1 MKKLFIAILSVS
13 IFLLLF
19 VDEASATEQK
29 TIAIIDTGIDAT
41 HPVLQGKIVHEVCI
55 LDFAVCP
62 NGQKTMEGIGAATID
77 PKFVAK
83 NTFYH
88 GTQMAS
94 IVIANNPDAKI
105 VFIRIVPMTPKGGKA
120 SVSTNAL
127 GNALKWVVDN
137 KDKHN
142 ISVVSVSMGMPNKTA
157 SCASNSLV
165 ENNIIALKDA
175 GVPAIFANG
184 NGGKNDRVDFPAC
197 FIPAIAVGG
206 ADYVSNKY
214 YPALY
219 SNNSSATDFFA
230 YGKSIVAMPNGK
242 TGLSVGSS
250 GATALLASK
259 WLMLSQRGL
268 SYQEIYDTINSS
280 STTVSTKNVLNARV
294 LDHNLLR

>member
-29 TIAIIDTGIDAT
+29 TIAVIDTGIDAT
-41 HPVLQGKIVHEVCI
+41 HPFLQGKIAHEVCL

-62 NGQKTMEGIGAATID
+62 NGQKTMEGVGAATID
-77 PKFVAK
+77 PKFVAG

-94 IVIANNPDAKI
+94 IIIANNPDAKI
-105 VFIRIVPMTPKGGKA
+105 VFIRIVPMTPRGGKA

-142 ISVVSVSMGMPNKTA
+142 ISVVSVSMGMPNRTA

-165 ENNIIALKDA
+165 ESSIVALKDS

-184 NGGKNDRVDFPAC
+184 NNRTYDRVDFPAC
-197 FIPAIAVGG
+197 FAPAVAVGG
-206 ADYVSNKY
+206 SDVFSKKY
-214 YPALY
+214 FPALY
-219 SNNSSATDFFA
+219 SNNSSDTDFFVH
-230 YGKSIVAMPNGK
+230 GKMRVAMPNGK
-242 TGLSVGSS
+242 DGIAVGTSNS
-250 GATALLASK
+250 TALLASK
-259 WLMLSQRGL
+259 WLMLSQKGL
-268 SYQEIYDTINSS
+268 SYQEIYDTINAS